1 MKKSSHS
8 LLALMCIPLV
18 ICCSKKTNSIA
29 TAIDSLSIPTLDY
42 SKINS
47 DSSLIAEF
55 IAYKNQLANI
65 DSSGANYYDGRIFY
79 PKKTNFK
86 VINIYGEYSGGATYN
101 PFAESYVLNNEKI
114 QKQSIAGETFRV
126 DKENDSTYLFYVDE
140 YWRLGSN
147 INVYEVIFLK
157 DSLQINETNKHANYI
172 FGLINNHKE
181 SPKNFPKNLHD
192 LFPKPD
198 PKYQPNDTTSIAF
211 DGNYY
216 PEEQFIERNGVD
228 FSTQLYYKTQF
239 GDEIQKVVRV
249 AHNNSVY
256 DIILAMIGGD
266 SDSYELSSEFVN
278 DSIFIRTQVN
288 GETIVD
294 DNERMVYAYDSIIKK
309 YNYNQFIELRL
320 IEQDTF
326 NYEKEYF
333 TRFDKPI
340 EKHTFYSKPFQIN
353 DITCHWITELEL
365 RFDDKK
371 QVLKGKNLNR
381 RLANSITKKMLL
393 TTEEDVI
400 IGNSING
407 FDSLTENF
415 FDFNFDGYLDFSI
428 YNYNKSGASNSFY
441 ENFLFNPK
449 TKQFEYSEE
458 LSGAEITID
467 KKLRTVHFFFK
478 SGINNHLSKTIYYD
492 ANGKVLFIENIKT
505 EDVLDKKSNEWN
517 IKRTYTKIKN
527 GKIIEQKALKEE

>member
-1 MKKSSHS
+1 MKRSSHF
-8 LLALMCIPLV
+8 LLALMCISLV

-29 TAIDSLSIPTLDY
+29 VAALPIPTLDY
-42 SKINS
+42 TKINS

-55 IAYKNQLANI
+55 LAYKNQLAKI
-65 DSSGANYYDGRIFY
+65 DSSGLNYYDGRIFH
-79 PKKTNFK
+79 PKETPFK
-86 VINIYGEYSGGATYN
+86 VINLFGEYSGGATYN

-181 SPKNFPKNLHD
+181 SPKNFPKNIHD

-198 PKYQPNDTTSIAF
+198 PKHQPNDTTSIAF

-249 AHNNSVY
+249 AHNKSVY

-309 YNYNQFIELRL
+309 YNYNQFIELQL

-326 NYEKEYF
+326 NYEKEYYSEF
-333 TRFDKPI
+333 NKRKG
-340 EKHTFYSKPFQIN
+340 KQRFYSKPFQIN
-353 DITCHWITELEL
+353 NMTCHWVTELEL
-365 RFDDKK
+365 YFDDKK
-371 QVLKGKNLNR
+371 QVQKGKNLNR
-381 RLANSITKKMLL
+381 RLVNSLTKKVLL
-393 TTEEDVI
+393 TTDEDAI
-400 IGNSING
+400 IGNFSSG

-415 FDFNFDGYLDFSI
+415 FDFNFDGYVDFSI
-428 YNYNKSGASNSFY
+428 HNYNKSGASNSFY
-441 ENFLFNPK
+441 DNFLFNPK
-449 TKQFEYSEE
+449 TKQFEYSKE

-467 KKLRTVHFFFK
+467 KKLRTVHFFYK

-492 ANGKVLFIENIKT
+492 GTGKVLFTENIKT
-505 EDVLDKKSNEWN
+505 KDVLDKKSNEWH

-527 GKIIEQKALKEE
+527 GKIIEQKAIKEE

>member
-1 MKKSSHS
+1 MKKSSHF

-29 TAIDSLSIPTLDY
+29 TAIDSLLIPTINY

-55 IAYKNQLANI
+55 LTYRNQLANI
-65 DSSGANYYDGRIFY
+65 DSSGANYYEGRIFY
-79 PKKTNFK
+79 PKETNFK
-86 VINIYGEYSGGATYN
+86 VINIYGESSGGATYN
-101 PFAESYVLNNEKI
+101 PFAESHFFYNEKI

-147 INVYEVIFLK
+147 INLYEVIFSK
-157 DSLQINETNKHANYI
+157 DSLQINETNKYANYA
-172 FGLINNHKE
+172 FDLINNHKE
-181 SPKNFPKNLHD
+181 SPKNFPKNIHD
-192 LFPKPD
+192 LFPKSD
-198 PKYQPNDTTSIAF
+198 PKHQPNDTTSIAF

-278 DSIFIRTQVN
+278 DSIFITTQVN

-309 YNYNQFIELRL
+309 YNYNQFIELQL

-326 NYEKEYF
+326 NYEKEYYSEF
-333 TRFDKPI
+333 NIRKG
-340 EKHTFYSKPFQIN
+340 KQRFYSKPIQIN
-353 DITCHWITELEL
+353 NITCHWVTELEL
-365 RFDDKK
+365 YFDDKK
-371 QVLKGKNLNR
+371 QVQKAKNLSRKLVNSTTKKV
-381 RLANSITKKMLL
+381 LLNSETDVIVQNSI
-393 TTEEDVI
+393 D
-400 IGNSING
+400 G
-407 FDSLTENF
+407 FETLADHF
-415 FDFNFDGYLDFSI
+415 YDFNFDGYLDFSI
-428 YNYNKSGASNSFY
+428 YNYIKSGASNSFY
-441 ENFLFNPK
+441 DNFLFNPK
-449 TKQFEYSEE
+449 TKHFEYSEE

-467 KKLRTVHFFFK
+467 KKLRTAHFFYK

-492 ANGKVLFIENIKT
+492 EKGKVRYEENLKT
-505 EDVLDKKSNEWN
+505 EDVLDKKTNEWY
-517 IKRTYTKIKN
+517 IKKTYTKIKN
-527 GKIIEQKALKEE
+527 GKVIEKTITKE